1 VRAALEAAR
10 AAVEMVAGGKAA
22 AEMEAAVMEAVQV
35 GAASASTGLVAVAE
49 EPARNTRIASCCNS
63 QSVVAMATLA
73 SVVALSAG
81 SPSSCKACT
90 YRMKPALDCSQRPR
104 VVFPSASRAQ
114 TCCTM
119 CRYLAFD
126 HNRHRLCLP
135 RAWRHS
141 MVHLASVFQLVG
153 KEEAARAGVVAHVAG
168 SRKSCR
174 SQSTPALGAGTPPNL
189 LAELW
194 AANLVA
200 QQVAQQV
207 AGRHWK

>member
-1 VRAALEAAR
+1 MRAALEAV
-10 AAVEMVAGGKAA
+10 AAVPGQVTVAV
-22 AEMEAAVMEAVQV
+22 MEAAVMEAVQV
-35 GAASASTGLVAVAE
+35 GASSASTGLVAVAE

-90 YRMKPALDCSQRPR
+90 HRMKPALDCSQRPR

-114 TCCTM
+114 RCCTK

-135 RAWRHS
+135 RAWRHL
-141 MVHLASVFQLVG
+141 MFHLASVFQLVG
-153 KEEAARAGVVAHVAG
+153 KEEAALAGVVAHVAG
-168 SRKSCR
+168 LRKSCR
-174 SQSTPALGAGTPPNL
+174 SQSTPALGAGTRCPTL
-189 LAELW
+189 LAEHW
-194 AANLVA
+194 AAKMVA

-207 AGRHWK
+207 AGRHG